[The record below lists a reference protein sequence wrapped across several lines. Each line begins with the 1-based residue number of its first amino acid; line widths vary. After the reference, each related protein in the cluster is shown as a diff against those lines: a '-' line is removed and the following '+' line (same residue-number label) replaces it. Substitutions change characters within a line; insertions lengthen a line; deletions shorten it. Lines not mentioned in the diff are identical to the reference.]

1 MLAPAKHF
9 RARENVPWGHISS
22 RKKMFFT
29 VESRPLAGEINI
41 FEGEEKVTNLFFSGF
56 GVLTSVVIVIMQMTL
71 K

>member
-1 MLAPAKHF
+1 MLKCFVTTCERHAGVK
-9 RARENVPWGHISS
+9 NLQY
-22 RKKMFFT
+22 T